1 MFIPG
6 TLCLRNQER
15 SSEVRQAA
23 SPLSIFSLWP
33 VFPGFLSSVLTASF
47 WCFALHLNTQ
57 GLLLLLCPG
66 VRRHRPLPITTD
78 SSFIFCS
85 PVLTSWTWP
94 SKVSISS
101 GLIQGIKSTGCP
113 RNSQSWV
120 VSVCSQRMSLT
131 YFSLVAIPEFSSL
144 KRESQFRLF
153 HDILGRIV
161 PSSQHSLSS
170 TCSSCP
176 VSVSLMTTNAFT
188 WCFLLA
194 FFVTEP
200 SIPNPTLYL
209 KLCAS
214 PVLGTEEMFWMS
226 DASFS

>member
-120 VSVCSQRMSLT
+120 LVSVCSQRMSFRLSP
-131 YFSLVAIPEFSSL
+131 YLNSPLL
-144 KRESQFRLF
+144 RESPNS
-153 HDILGRIV
+153 D
-161 PSSQHSLSS
+161 SS
-170 TCSSCP
+170 TI
-176 VSVSLMTTNAFT
+176 
-188 WCFLLA
+188 FLAEL
-194 FFVTEP
+194 FP
-200 SIPNPTLYL
+200 PLNIL
-209 KLCAS
+209 
-214 PVLGTEEMFWMS
+214 
-226 DASFS
+226 